1 MIIIGA
7 VWARWSMGWKRLNQ
21 HTRREAHA
29 KVWEKTR
36 EVYTE
41 GSLDRSGFWNH
52 YTDRRSTAITS
63 DRHSNGHRT
72 TPSPNSRDPF
82 CRKGKWHPS
91 YKESVKQQRT
101 PSFTGE
107 VRRYVVQ
114 PFRLQSDLTPDQVK
128 LHSPIDVSDNCSSS
142 LVAPKHGTSE
152 ASAESMINKY
162 SPVTTLVE
170 SSVIV

>member
-1 MIIIGA
+1 M
-7 VWARWSMGWKRLNQ
+7 
-21 HTRREAHA
+21 
-29 KVWEKTR
+29 
-36 EVYTE
+36 
-41 GSLDRSGFWNH
+41 
-52 YTDRRSTAITS
+52 
-63 DRHSNGHRT
+63 
-72 TPSPNSRDPF
+72 
-82 CRKGKWHPS
+82 
-91 YKESVKQQRT
+91 KQQRT

-128 LHSPIDVSDNCSSS
+128 LHSPIDVSDNCSFS

-170 SSVIV
+170 PSVIV